1 MLFGFCHLFKILS
14 YGGPSAAAMALVA
27 SPTSVWRDPNVMSA
41 SSVNSSITSLT
52 NGANATG
59 SHNGMN
65 LAAAGHHLHNPHQL
79 ATGLQPLQPIQPPPF
94 THQSHMTQH
103 SSHQL
108 LHSPAG
114 TTSPDSD
121 LNHSSTTP
129 PIPQSTVSQSSDGD
143 IKTEEGQEISCVVC
157 GDKSSGKHYGQFT
170 CEGKK
175 QKDACL
181 GICEFKRTLS

>member
-1 MLFGFCHLFKILS
+1 
-14 YGGPSAAAMALVA
+14 MALVA

-41 SSVNSSITSLT
+41 SAVNSSITSLT
-52 NGANATG
+52 NGSSG

-65 LAAAGHHLHNPHQL
+65 LAAGHHLSNSHQI
-79 ATGLQPLQPIQPPPF
+79 ATGLQPLQPIQPPSFP
-94 THQSHMTQH
+94 HQLPHPS
-103 SSHQL
+103 QL

-114 TTSPDSD
+114 TISPDSD

-129 PIPQSTVSQSSDGD
+129 PIPQSSVSQSSDGD

-175 QKDACL
+175 QKHERL
-181 GICEFKRTLS
+181 GLYEFKRTLS

>member
-1 MLFGFCHLFKILS
+1 
-14 YGGPSAAAMALVA
+14 MALVA

-41 SSVNSSITSLT
+41 SAVSITSLT
-52 NGANATG
+52 NGQ

-65 LAAAGHHLHNPHQL
+65 LAGGHHLHNPHQV
-79 ATGLQPLQPIQPPPF
+79 ATGLQPLQSIQPPSLS
-94 THQSHMTQH
+94 HQHMLPH
-103 SSHQL
+103 PSQL

-121 LNHSSTTP
+121 LNHSSITP

-175 QKDACL
+175 T
-181 GICEFKRTLS
+181 KRCVSWVM

>member
-1 MLFGFCHLFKILS
+1 
-14 YGGPSAAAMALVA
+14 MALVA

-41 SSVNSSITSLT
+41 SAVNSSITSLS
-52 NGANATG
+52 NGAG
-59 SHNGMN
+59 GGHNGMN
-65 LAAAGHHLHNPHQL
+65 LAATGHHIHNHHQV
-79 ATGLQPLQPIQPPPF
+79 ATGLQPLQPIQPPSLS
-94 THQSHMTQH
+94 HQHMLQH
-103 SSHQL
+103 SSQL

-175 QKDACL
+175 TKKKHAGFGL
-181 GICEFKRTLS
+181 CELKRTLSRHELISQ

>member
-1 MLFGFCHLFKILS
+1 
-14 YGGPSAAAMALVA
+14 MALVA

-41 SSVNSSITSLT
+41 SAVNSSITSLS
-52 NGANATG
+52 NGAGG

-65 LAAAGHHLHNPHQL
+65 LAATGHHIHNHHQV
-79 ATGLQPLQPIQPPPF
+79 ATGLQPLQPIQPPSLS
-94 THQSHMTQH
+94 HQHMLQH
-103 SSHQL
+103 SSQL

-175 QKDACL
+175 T
-181 GICEFKRTLS
+181 KRCVSWVMGV